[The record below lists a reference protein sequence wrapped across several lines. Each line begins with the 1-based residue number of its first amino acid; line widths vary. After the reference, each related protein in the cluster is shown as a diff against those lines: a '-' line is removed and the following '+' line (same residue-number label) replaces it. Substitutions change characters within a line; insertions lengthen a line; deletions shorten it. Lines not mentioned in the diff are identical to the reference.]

1 MNQNQDWTLFLS
13 LSLFLLSISL
23 PQVLALS
30 LNFIVDH
37 LRDRE
42 MRFFYTQFRE
52 REREREMNWHVMG
65 ELKSGPL
72 PVETEELLSIKLAY
86 LNLHREMLL
95 NF

>member
-52 REREREMNWHVMG
+52 REREMNWHVMG